1 MALHWGVVMNRVSHC
16 ARVALLTAAAM
27 TILLSAG
34 AASAASAISLSAL
47 LQEGTST
54 STPPLPPP
62 TVQARVERKVRE
74 TTGGRPVLMPS
85 DPPVVV
91 EVDEIFVFPP
101 DVEEEEATYTVTSSN
116 PMVAVAEYRNP
127 VVVTPVGPGTATITV
142 TSQLGNNPP
151 VSSSFVVTVA
161 ADPTPVPAIPLVG
174 QGLLAAFLL
183 GLGAWLRYR
192 RR

>member
-1 MALHWGVVMNRVSHC
+1 
-16 ARVALLTAAAM
+16 M

-54 STPPLPPP
+54 STPPLPPA

-91 EVDEIFVFPP
+91 EVDEIFVVPP
-101 DVEEEEATYTVTSSN
+101 DVAEDATYTASSSN

-127 VVVTPVGPGTATITV
+127 VVVTPVGPGTAVITV
-142 TSQLGNNPP
+142 TSQIGSNAP
-151 VSSSFVVTVA
+151 VSSSFTVTVA

>member
-1 MALHWGVVMNRVSHC
+1 
-16 ARVALLTAAAM
+16 M
-27 TILLSAG
+27 TILLSAPAG
-34 AASAASAISLSAL
+34 AASAASAVSLSVL

-54 STPPLPPP
+54 STPPLPPA

-91 EVDEIFVFPP
+91 EVDEIFVVPP
-101 DVEEEEATYTVTSSN
+101 DVAEDVTYMVSSSN

-127 VVVTPVGPGTATITV
+127 VVVTPVGPGTAVITV

-151 VSSSFVVTVA
+151 VSSSFMVTVV